1 MKNKILLITRGQK
14 LFKEEVIS
22 LGLNNADIYAPE
34 DEEGILEHIV
44 DADIIFGNPLIVQ
57 EYINKAKNLKWM
69 QSSFAG
75 IDAMVQEGLQTDY
88 TLTNVKDVYGA
99 IMSEYVLG
107 YILVKEKEILGN
119 IENQKNKNWAPKAYP
134 SLTNKTIGIMGTG
147 SIGSHIA
154 KMTQAFG
161 MKTLGYGSSDV
172 SKECFDVMYTQ
183 ETIQEF
189 LSQCDYVVSVLPNT
203 DATKGIINKDVFSQ
217 MKPSGIF
224 MSLGRGAN
232 LIEEDLIEAIKTK
245 EIAGAV
251 LDVFQIEPLPK
262 DSELW
267 SLENVFI
274 TPHIS
279 GYDEDNESILKI
291 FSENYKRFISGQDL
305 IHKIDFNK
313 GY

>member
-1 MKNKILLITRGQK
+1 MKNKILLITRWQK

-34 DEEGILEHIV
+34 DEEWILEHIV
-44 DADIIFGNPLIVQ
+44 DADIIFWNPLIVQ

-69 QSSFAG
+69 QSSFAW
-75 IDAMVQEGLQTDY
+75 IDAMVQEWLQTDY

-107 YILVKEKEILGN
+107 YILVKEKEILWN

-134 SLTNKTIGIMGTG
+134 SLTNKTIWIMGTG
-147 SIGSHIA
+147 SIWSHIA
-154 KMTQAFG
+154 KMTQAFW
-161 MKTLGYGSSDV
+161 MKTLWYGSSDV

-203 DATKGIINKDVFSQ
+203 DATKWIINKDVFSQ

-224 MSLGRGAN
+224 MSLWRWAN

-291 FSENYKRFISGQDL
+291 FSENYKRFISWQDL